1 MVSVKSEDRAPYG
14 ENVELSDDAVIA
26 KALQILEARIPKA
39 EWAVSGPSD
48 VTNYLRLKLGGNE
61 QEEFFAVF
69 LNARNE
75 VLAMVPMFQG
85 TLTQCSVYPREVV
98 KAALARNAAAV
109 IFAHNHPS
117 GGPEPSQSDIMLT
130 GVLKNA
136 LGLVDVRVLDHIVV
150 TAGGTTSMAERGMI

>member
-1 MVSVKSEDRAPYG
+1 MVSVKSEDPAPYG
-14 ENVELSDDAVIA
+14 SAAELSDDAIIA
-26 KALQILEARIPKA
+26 KALRILEARIPKA
-39 EWAVSGPSD
+39 ECAISSPSD
-48 VTNYLRLKLGGNE
+48 VTDYLRLKLGGNE

-98 KAALARNAAAV
+98 KAALARNASAV

-117 GGPEPSQSDIMLT
+117 GNPEPSRSDIGLT
-130 GVLKNA
+130 EALKSA
-136 LGLVDVRVLDHIVV
+136 LALVDVRVLDHIIV
-150 TAGGTTSMAERGMI
+150 TAGGTASMAVRGMV